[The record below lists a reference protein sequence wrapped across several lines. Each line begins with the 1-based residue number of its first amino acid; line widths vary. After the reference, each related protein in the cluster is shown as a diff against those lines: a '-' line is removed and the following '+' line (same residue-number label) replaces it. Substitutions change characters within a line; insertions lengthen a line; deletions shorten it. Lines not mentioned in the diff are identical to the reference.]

1 MSVATPSSVPAG
13 MPAPASVAEAL
24 AMRRAAESYLAAADP
39 TALTAAELAGA
50 LIEMEQCT
58 AIATAARAWF
68 LGAFVSAQ
76 GPAAD
81 GDGSARTWVLR
92 KTGVTLGCAAG
103 RVGWSR
109 RVQAHPLVAAA
120 LAEGGR
126 VSDSMGKVICDYTN
140 KLPAGDRDAADAILL
155 GVARAGAR
163 QDDIARLAAQMY
175 ERSRS
180 GAPDEDPD
188 DCGHGGYSDPDG
200 RGGLDDSDGYD
211 YPDGHGG
218 LDDSDG

>member
-81 GDGSARTWVLR
+81 GDGSAWTWVLR

-103 RVGWSR
+103 HVGWSR
-109 RVQAHPLVAAA
+109 RVQATSVKDCALLCSFHHLVAVHRWGWKLIVNLDGTTTAWSPD
-120 LAEGGR
+120 R
-126 VSDSMGKVICDYTN
+126 SKV
-140 KLPAGDRDAADAILL
+140 LH
-155 GVARAGAR
+155 
-163 QDDIARLAAQMY
+163 
-175 ERSRS
+175 S
-180 GAPDEDPD
+180 
-188 DCGHGGYSDPDG
+188 HGPPPRPG
-200 RGGLDDSDGYD
+200 
-211 YPDGHGG
+211 
-218 LDDSDG
+218 